1 MKTASAWNGRAGE
14 RSAHKIAEKMAK
26 NAGVDFDDW
35 IAEAVAEY
43 AEDLGV
49 EPEDLSE
56 RERLEAIEDRID
68 RLARTPSTAARRDT
82 DDDEIRPSRRLESG
96 SRPANHR
103 ESPPRRGESHRLERD
118 QEPRRPQRRID
129 YVEETGPDRL
139 EAAIERA
146 ARGPRGGADRL
157 EEAVRQIEQRAARNE
172 ERTAR
177 ALESMTGLVETRGA
191 ERGRLQEAI
200 GKIEQRA
207 ARNEELTA
215 KALESLSGLVDK
227 HGGERGRLDE
237 AIAEIEQ
244 RAARNEERTARAL
257 ESLSGLVQSRGGERE
272 KLQEAITKIEARAEK
287 SAERAAAAL
296 EQVTSLVENRG
307 RERERLESAIAR
319 VGQRAEESEA
329 RASRALESITSLAQ
343 TPLTA
348 PAPARQDPLAT
359 RLSQLSRR
367 VARAPEPPAGEDDET
382 FRLVSERLARRR
394 NKGDAA
400 APPPAAPTAPREKIQ
415 EKIQE
420 KIADKLDASVGEMQR
435 ELRRLADKVETL
447 TAQPAEKDSAAI
459 GQAVAERRE
468 RRIADLA
475 ERMEKVGAPAREE
488 FEQAMKSV
496 KDARGEI
503 ERGAPAAALQGVERR
518 LDELGARVEAA
529 ARRPAVDP
537 RPFEDLAQRVETIR
551 AAIERQG
558 ARPDAAIL
566 AAALRTLDEKL
577 DRASATGAQSAAAT
591 TVLQGMVA
599 RLEAALQRPTTASI
613 DARPIEELSR
623 RIEGV
628 RGLVERQGG
637 LAPKVDNLNAA
648 IGALA
653 QKFERPAATVAEI
666 EKLEAALLQLS
677 AQVETALARSAAVD
691 AKPVEDLAR
700 RIDAVRKA
708 VESNGALAPQV
719 NRLEAALGEIR
730 AKLDRPPQSPQIEA
744 VDASLR
750 NLAAKFEQAV
760 NRPTAFDTKPIEELS
775 RRIDS
780 MKGAVERQEKFAP
793 HAARMEAALGEIRAR
808 LDQTGD
814 AQSVDLALRDLA
826 ARLDEAVNRPATISL
841 DPKPIEDLARRIE
854 SVRESLENPTL
865 SSHAERLE
873 SALGAVADKLDSASI
888 IDANGINSTL
898 EAMNA
903 RLEEAFR
910 RPPEIAALS
919 ERVEAVRESVARHA
933 EQLDVVGRPFDELA
947 KRLDGLREIVERQ
960 AGQLDAGRLEQAF
973 RGAVAHIERP
983 GIATQDVAILIEA
996 IEALAAKVERGAPSS
1011 DFSHMEAALAHLVD
1025 RLENQDSGGSDLA
1038 AVAEA
1043 LAELSAKVERTATPF
1058 DGKRLESM
1066 LSQVAERLNRPGVE
1080 RGDIANLAEAIADLD
1095 GKLDRVGGN
1104 GPSLL
1109 DDLLRDIASR
1119 LDGMETTLAARAGEA
1134 RPGDEGL
1141 AHVELAVRELT
1152 EKLGE
1157 LRAAADTRAVEQEM
1171 RVLQDKVD
1179 DLADARLSAPAV
1191 EQTAKA
1197 IAREVGE
1204 RLATA
1209 SPEGLLGHLQDIHDR
1224 LDVISASRP
1233 APAALEQAM
1242 RELTEEL
1249 DAFRSAREAVGRGAA
1264 TLAEMRA
1271 EQLQFD
1277 RRMDARFSGVQD
1289 ILEKLVD
1296 RLETETAADAPRSP
1310 PAAQRA
1316 TPSFAQRGMQDIPE
1330 RGSSELRSQAPLVA
1344 DMAPLAPPTRARES
1358 GDASNAKSAAI
1369 NAHIAAA
1376 RRAANAASAE
1386 LDRREDVDASRKA
1399 EAGGGLARRAQDLF
1413 TRHRRPALLGAAGL
1427 MTLLTGVAVLEM
1439 RGARPPE
1446 RRSELDA
1453 PATLATPLAQ
1463 AEPAAK
1469 DALSTAF
1476 DPMPTGAIGGA
1487 PKVISAPL
1495 PPPSVAAPK
1504 TEPNTGSKPPADL
1517 VAALPTGVGSALAAA
1532 ASAGDV
1538 GAQVD
1543 IAQRYLEGRTVPRDP
1558 KTAAAW
1564 MQSAADAG
1572 NAFALYRLGAL
1583 YEKGVG
1589 VTRDAQKAKELYK
1602 KAADAGNARAMHNLA
1617 VLYAQ
1622 DGGAGKPDYASAMDW
1637 FRRAAEYGVRDS
1649 QFNLGVLHGRGLGAT
1664 QDLAQSWM
1672 WFSLAAKQGD
1682 TDAARK
1688 RDEVSN
1694 RMDGKAM
1701 AQGKTLLEAF
1711 KAKTPDP
1718 AVNDPPPA
1726 PATAANATS
1735 PAKPDDKAGA
1745 KS

>member
-1 MKTASAWNGRAGE
+1 MKTASAWDRRTGE

-26 NAGVDFDDW
+26 SAGIDFDDW

-68 RLARTPSTAARRDT
+68 RLARAPSARSPRDA
-82 DDDEIRPSRRLESG
+82 DEDEIRPSRSPETGARL
-96 SRPANHR
+96 ANHR
-103 ESPPRRGESHRLERD
+103 ESPPRRSDSRRPERVE
-118 QEPRRPQRRID
+118 EPRQDARRPQQRID

-139 EAAIERA
+139 EQAI
-146 ARGPRGGADRL
+146 
-157 EEAVRQIEQRAARNE
+157 RQIEQRAARNE

-177 ALESMTGLVETRGA
+177 ALESMTGLVEARAG
-191 ERGRLQEAI
+191 ERGRLDETIEKIEQRAVRNEARTARALESLAGLVDTHGGESGKLDEAI
-200 GKIEQRA
+200 AGIEQRA
-207 ARNEELTA
+207 ARNEA
-215 KALESLSGLVDK
+215 
-227 HGGERGRLDE
+227 
-237 AIAEIEQ
+237 
-244 RAARNEERTARAL
+244 RTARAL
-257 ESLSGLVQSRGGERE
+257 ESLSGLVQAGGDERE
-272 KLQEAITKIEARAEK
+272 KLQESIAKIEARAET
-287 SAERAAAAL
+287 SAQRTAATL
-296 EQVTSLVENRG
+296 EKVASLVETRG
-307 RERERLESAIAR
+307 RERERLEAAIAR

-329 RASRALESITSLAQ
+329 RAARALESMSSLAR
-343 TPLTA
+343 TPPAA
-348 PAPARQDPLAT
+348 PAPAREDPLAT
-359 RLSQLSRR
+359 RFSQLSRR
-367 VARAPEPPAGEDDET
+367 AARAPEPAAGEDDET

-394 NKGDAA
+394 NKGAGVE
-400 APPPAAPTAPREKIQ
+400 PPPVTPPAPQGKNSDA
-415 EKIQE
+415 
-420 KIADKLDASVGEMQR
+420 LDASVGEMQR

-447 TAQPAEKDSAAI
+447 TAPPQEKDSAAI
-459 GQAVAERRE
+459 GQAVAERLE

-475 ERMEKVGAPAREE
+475 ERMETLGAPAPAE
-488 FEQAMKSV
+488 FEQAIKSLN
-496 KDARGEI
+496 DARGEI
-503 ERGAPAAALQGVERR
+503 ERGASAAVLQTVERR

-537 RPFEDLAQRVETIR
+537 RPFEDLSQRVETIR
-551 AAIERQG
+551 ATIERQG
-558 ARPDAAIL
+558 ARPDAAVL

-577 DRASATGAQSAAAT
+577 DRASATGVQSAAAT
-591 TVLQGMVA
+591 TALQGMVA

-637 LAPKVDNLNAA
+637 LAPKVDKLNAA
-648 IGALA
+648 VGALA

-666 EKLEAALLQLS
+666 EKLESALLHLS
-677 AQVETALARSAAVD
+677 AQVETSLARSGAVD

-719 NRLEAALGEIR
+719 NRLESALGEIR

-780 MKGAVERQEKFAP
+780 MKGAVDRQEKFAP
-793 HAARMEAALGEIRAR
+793 HAARVEAALGEIRAR

-854 SVRESLENPTL
+854 SVRESLENPAL
-865 SSHAERLE
+865 SPQAERLE
-873 SALGAVADKLDSASI
+873 SALGAVADKLDSANI
-888 IDANGINSTL
+888 VDANGINSTL
-898 EAMNA
+898 AAMNA

-973 RGAVAHIERP
+973 RGAVADFERP
-983 GIATQDVAILIEA
+983 GLAAQDIASLIAA
-996 IEALAAKVERGAPSS
+996 IEALAAKVEQGARPS
-1011 DFSHMEAALAHLVD
+1011 DLSHIEAALAHVVE
-1025 RLENQDSGGSDLA
+1025 RLERQDGLHDSGGSDLV
-1038 AVAEA
+1038 AVADA
-1043 LAELSAKVERTATPF
+1043 LAELSAKIERAAPPF
-1058 DGKRLESM
+1058 DGRRLETM
-1066 LSQVAERLNRPGVE
+1066 LTQVAERLNRPGVE
-1080 RGDIANLAEAIADLD
+1080 RSDVANLAEAIADLD
-1095 GKLDRVGGN
+1095 GKLDRVGGHR
-1104 GPSLL
+1104 PSLL
-1109 DDLLRDIASR
+1109 DDLLHDIAIRLEGLETKLDSR
-1119 LDGMETTLAARAGEA
+1119 ASEF
-1134 RPGDEGL
+1134 RPADEGL

-1179 DLADARLSAPAV
+1179 DLADARLSGATV
-1191 EQTAKA
+1191 EQTAQA

-1204 RLATA
+1204 RLTAA
-1209 SPEGLLGHLQDIHDR
+1209 SPEAMLGHLQDIHDR
-1224 LDVISASRP
+1224 LDVIGASRP

-1264 TLAEMRA
+1264 TLSEMRT

-1296 RLETETAADAPRSP
+1296 RLGRLDSETVADAPRPSP
-1310 PAAQRA
+1310 APRG
-1316 TPSFAQRGMQDIPE
+1316 TPSFAPRSAMQDIPE
-1330 RGSSELRSQAPLVA
+1330 RGQTESRSQPPLVA
-1344 DMAPLAPPTRARES
+1344 DMAPLAPPARVRES

-1369 NAHIAAA
+1369 NTHIAAA

-1386 LDRREDVDASRKA
+1386 VDRRDEGEASRKA
-1399 EAGGGLARRAQDLF
+1399 AASGGFARRAQDLF
-1413 TRHRRPALLGAAGL
+1413 NRHRRPALLGAAGL
-1427 MTLLTGVAVLEM
+1427 MTLLTGVAVLEL

-1463 AEPAAK
+1463 AEPARK

-1495 PPPSVAAPK
+1495 PPPGVAAPR
-1504 TEPNTGSKPPADL
+1504 TGPKPPADL

-1583 YEKGVG
+1583 YEKGSG

-1617 VLYAQ
+1617 VLFAQ

-1637 FRRAAEYGVRDS
+1637 FHRAADYGVRDS
-1649 QFNLGVLHGRGLGAT
+1649 QFNLGVLHGRGLGST

-1701 AQGKTLLEAF
+1701 AQAKTLLEAF

-1726 PATAANATS
+1726 PATAAADA
-1735 PAKPDDKAGA
+1735 PAAPPSDKAGS

>member
-26 NAGVDFDDW
+26 NAGVDFGDW

-82 DDDEIRPSRRLESG
+82 DDDEIGPSRRLESG

-103 ESPPRRGESHRLERD
+103 ESSPRRGESHRLERD

-157 EEAVRQIEQRAARNE
+157 GEAVRLIERRAARNE

-207 ARNEELTA
+207 ERNEELTA

-272 KLQEAITKIEARAEK
+272 KLQEAIAKIEARAEK

-307 RERERLESAIAR
+307 RERERLESAIVR

-329 RASRALESITSLAQ
+329 RAARALESITSLAQ

-359 RLSQLSRR
+359 RFSQLSRR

-382 FRLVSERLARRR
+382 LRLVSERLARRR
-394 NKGDAA
+394 NKGDAV
-400 APPPAAPTAPREKIQ
+400 APTAPQEKIQ
-415 EKIQE
+415 EKTQE

-459 GQAVAERRE
+459 GQAVAERLE

-677 AQVETALARSAAVD
+677 AQVEAALARSAAVD

-760 NRPTAFDTKPIEELS
+760 NRPAAFDTKPIEELS

-793 HAARMEAALGEIRAR
+793 HAARVEAALGEIRAR

-814 AQSVDLALRDLA
+814 TQSVDLALRDLA

-873 SALGAVADKLDSASI
+873 SALGAVADKLDSANI

-898 EAMNA
+898 AAMNA

-960 AGQLDAGRLEQAF
+960 AGQLDPGSLEQAF

-983 GIATQDVAILIEA
+983 GVATQDVASMIAA
-996 IEALAAKVERGAPSS
+996 IEALAAKVERGAPAS
-1011 DFSHMEAALAHLVD
+1011 DLSHIEAALAHVVD
-1025 RLENQDSGGSDLA
+1025 RLEVQDSGGSDLV
-1038 AVAEA
+1038 AVADA
-1043 LAELSAKVERTATPF
+1043 LAELSAKVERSATPF

-1080 RGDIANLAEAIADLD
+1080 RGDIADLAEAIAELD
-1095 GKLDRVGGN
+1095 GKLDRVGGH

-1109 DDLLRDIASR
+1109 DDLLRDIAVR
-1119 LDGMETTLAARAGEA
+1119 LDGMEATLTS
-1134 RPGDEGL
+1134 RPADQGSTHEGL

-1204 RLATA
+1204 RLTAA

-1296 RLETETAADAPRSP
+1296 RLKTETAADAPRSP
-1310 PAAQRA
+1310 PLAQRA

-1330 RGSSELRSQAPLVA
+1330 RAPSETRAPPPLVA
-1344 DMAPLAPPTRARES
+1344 DMAPLSPPTRARES

-1453 PATLATPLAQ
+1453 PTTLAAPLAQ

-1469 DALSTAF
+1469 DALSTAL

-1504 TEPNTGSKPPADL
+1504 TEPNTGSKPRADL

-1543 IAQRYLEGRTVPRDP
+1543 IAQRFLEGRTVPRDP

-1589 VTRDAQKAKELYK
+1589 VTRDASKAKELYK

-1622 DGGAGKPDYASAMDW
+1622 DGGAGKPDYASALDW
-1637 FRRAAEYGVRDS
+1637 FHRAAEYGVRDS
-1649 QFNLGVLHGRGLGAT
+1649 QFNLGVLHGRGLGGP

-1726 PATAANATS
+1726 PATAADAPS
-1735 PAKPDDKAGA
+1735 PAKRDDKAGA